1 MTSAPFVRFRRCQ
14 QKCSGA
20 PTAVQTAGIKYEAE
34 TPIVSEVLVSVTVTP
49 SVFSRSLP
57 AELTVS
63 VQNDDED
70 VQPEKIL
77 CLAANGGAR
86 VGTVHA

>member
-1 MTSAPFVRFRRCQ
+1 M
-14 QKCSGA
+14 
-20 PTAVQTAGIKYEAE
+20 QTAGIQYEAK
-34 TPIVSEVLVSVTVTP
+34 TLIVSEVLVSVTVTP
-49 SVFSRSLP
+49 SVFSRSLLV
-57 AELTVS
+57 ELTVS

-86 VGTVHA
+86 AGTVHA